1 MALVRWQPTALFDLR
16 NDMNRVFDTFRSNG
30 PTSEAPSL
38 APSLAKWRPSV
49 DIAEN
54 DDEYII
60 NADLPGINR
69 EDLGVTVADGR
80 LTLRVERRQVSEE
93 NSGSVHHVER
103 VYGTF
108 TRTFDLPGAVNAD
121 RIEATYRD
129 GVLSVTVPKAEEA
142 KRKKIQVS
150 LK

>member
-80 LTLRVERRQVSEE
+80 LTLRGERRQVSEE

>member
-38 APSLAKWRPSV
+38 AKWRPAV

-54 DDEYII
+54 DNEYII

-69 EDLGVTVADGR
+69 EDLGVTVDDGR
-80 LTLRVERRQVSEE
+80 LTLRGERRQVSEE
-93 NSGSVHHVER
+93 NNESVHRVER

-129 GVLSVTVPKAEEA
+129 GVLKVTVPKAEEA
-142 KRKKIQVS
+142 KPKQIEVKIS
-150 LK
+150 A